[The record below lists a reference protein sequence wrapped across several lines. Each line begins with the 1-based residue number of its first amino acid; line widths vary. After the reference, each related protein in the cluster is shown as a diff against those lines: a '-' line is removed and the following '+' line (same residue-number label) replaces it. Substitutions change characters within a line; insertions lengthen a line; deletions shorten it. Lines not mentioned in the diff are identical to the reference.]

1 VKRINLWE
9 RSAVLCAVT
18 ALLGVALVPAAAA
31 ASARPAPTPK
41 PSAVAASTPLV
52 FDINGSYTDGGSAR
66 PVISDVNDILAVNMS
81 SQHRPNASGVV
92 INSDT
97 IVVTFPDDAS
107 YGAKLVAPGTIQWSN
122 GSTWRKLTF
131 ASVPDV
137 VGSTAAAATSRLHSA
152 GFTVASRTQLTCDEL
167 PGHVARQTP
176 TGGTS
181 VPVGSTVVI
190 SIAQKPRICQ

>member
-1 VKRINLWE
+1 MKKINIREL
-9 RSAVLCAVT
+9 STVLSAVT
-18 ALLGVALVPAAAA
+18 ALLSVALVAAAA
-31 ASARPAPTPK
+31 PASARPAPTPK
-41 PSAVAASTPLV
+41 PSAGPLTTPLV

-137 VGSTAAAATSRLHSA
+137 VGSTAAAATSLLHSV
-152 GFTVASRTQLTCDEL
+152 GFAVASRTQLTCDEL
-167 PGHVARQTP
+167 PGRVARQTP
-176 TGGTS
+176 SGGTS
-181 VPVGSTVVI
+181 VPVGSTVAI
-190 SIAQKPRICQ
+190 YIAQKPKVCL